1 MKNQSAIRL
10 MLASNFIGNMAQGMT
25 MISIPTYFSEQNL
38 SNDFFAFYWVVTLI
52 TLIWTPFAGT
62 IVDKYDR
69 KKIFWIINAACF
81 GILGL
86 LYLWGIQRGEISP
99 LAAGAAFAMTF
110 FNYNIYYA
118 CFYSFIQEITPPK
131 SYGKIA
137 STIEMQ
143 GQFAAAIAGA
153 LAALLWEGKCFEDL
167 GFCFPQISLNGILGL
182 NAIVYAITF
191 LLIGRMK
198 YESLKEESTDLAT
211 DGTMQRLK
219 TGYNWLKS
227 NPYIFLFGA
236 LSFTA
241 FLVVITSTFSL
252 NAVYAKVH
260 LGAGPSAYAWSEVT
274 YAIGAVLAG
283 ALIVK
288 IFSWTNNVKAIIIL
302 TLLTALQA
310 FILAFTKS
318 EWIFY
323 IITFLMGIT
332 NAGVRVLRI
341 EYLFTIV
348 PNWVAGRANSI
359 FAMTN
364 ILQRL
369 IFLGIFTLPFFHI
382 GNNLIWAFAILAIF
396 TIFASLV
403 MMLYYAK
410 YPSKEMN
417 KSVQKS

>member
-1 MKNQSAIRL
+1 
-10 MLASNFIGNMAQGMT
+10 MLASNFIGNMAQGIT

-38 SNDFFAFYWVVTLI
+38 SNDFFAFYWLVTLV

-69 KKIFWIINAACF
+69 KKIFWIVNAACF

-86 LYLWGIQRGEISP
+86 LYLWGIQTGQIAP
-99 LAAGAAFAMTF
+99 WAAGAAFAMTF

-153 LAALLWEGKCFEDL
+153 LAALLWEGKCFDNL
-167 GFCFPQISLNGILGL
+167 GFCFPQIGLNGILGL
-182 NAIVYAITF
+182 NALVYAITF
-191 LLIGRMK
+191 LLIGKMK
-198 YESLKEESTDLAT
+198 YESLKEASDDKAT
-211 DGTMQRLK
+211 DSTIQRLA

-227 NPYIFLFGA
+227 NPYIFLFGT

-260 LGAGPSAYAWSEVT
+260 LGAGSSAYAWSEVT

-283 ALIVK
+283 ALVVK
-288 IFSWTNNVKAIIIL
+288 LFSWTNNVKAIIIL
-302 TLLTALQA
+302 TLLTAVQA
-310 FILAFTKS
+310 LVLAFSKS
-318 EWIFY
+318 EWTFY
-323 IITFLMGIT
+323 AITFLMGIT

-369 IFLGIFTLPFFHI
+369 IFLGIFTIPFFHVA
-382 GNNLIWAFAILAIF
+382 NNIIWTYAILAAF
-396 TIFASLV
+396 TVFATII
-403 MMLYYAK
+403 MIAYYSK
-410 YPSKEMN
+410 YPAKDMKKQWQES
-417 KSVQKS
+417 